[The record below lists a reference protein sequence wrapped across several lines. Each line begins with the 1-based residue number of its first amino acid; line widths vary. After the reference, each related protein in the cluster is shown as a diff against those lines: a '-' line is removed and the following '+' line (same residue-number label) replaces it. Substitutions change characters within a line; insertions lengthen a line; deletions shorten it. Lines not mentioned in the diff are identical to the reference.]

1 MLRARSL
8 RAPRRSAFALPAV
21 LLFLAIA
28 FAMWAVVF
36 RSAGTTLRV
45 EDARAH
51 RDTRA
56 TWLAPA
62 TAAGLRLLETGVPP
76 SDSYTCKLPI
86 TQDGQ
91 TRYFLLTFEKIGPLR
106 WTLACAATD
115 EDDDAPDAPA
125 TFFDVPVAPP
135 DLLADTQ
142 SASKINLTWS
152 DVYYDDGY
160 VVEQSLDGI
169 NGWTQIGTTARNV
182 TSFESDNLAHGT
194 TYYYRV
200 RGTNSAGTGAASDV
214 ASATT
219 NG

>member
-1 MLRARSL
+1 MRLRSR
-8 RAPRRSAFALPAV
+8 PYPKAFALPAV
-21 LLFLAIA
+21 LMFLTVA
-28 FAMWAVVF
+28 FAMWAIVF
-36 RSAGTTLRV
+36 RSASTSLRL

-62 TAAGLRLLETGVPP
+62 TAAGLRLLETGMPP
-76 SDSYTCKLPI
+76 SDSYECKLPI

-106 WTLACAATD
+106 WTVECEATD

-125 TFFDVPVAPP
+125 TFFEVPDAPG
-135 DLLADTQ
+135 DLTADAQ
-142 SASKINLTWS
+142 SASKINLAWS

-160 VVEQSLDGI
+160 VIEQSMDGTT
-169 NGWTQIGTTARNV
+169 GWTIVGTTPRNV
-182 TSFESDNLAHGT
+182 TSLECDDLLHGT

-200 RGTNSAGTGAASDV
+200 RGTNSAGTGAASEV
-214 ASATT
+214 ASAIT